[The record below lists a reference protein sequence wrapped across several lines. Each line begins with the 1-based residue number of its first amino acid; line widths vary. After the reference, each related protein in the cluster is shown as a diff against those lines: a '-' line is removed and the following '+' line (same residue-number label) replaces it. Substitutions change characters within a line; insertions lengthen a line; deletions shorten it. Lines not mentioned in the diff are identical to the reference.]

1 MDQVWVDFAEQ
12 IKACKVGQ
20 AKVAALEA
28 QIEREMEAN
37 ELMADSF
44 ERMLV
49 EYQSLLKQQKTF
61 SQQLLRQMSEK
72 LFNKVDNQSVEQT
85 ILLDKVEKA
94 CARLMTLEI

>member
-1 MDQVWVDFAEQ
+1 MEIDDFIINGGLPSMMQQHNSAFAGELSICTMDQVWVDFAEQ
-12 IKACKVGQ
+12 IKACQVGQ

-49 EYQSLLKQQKTF
+49 EY
-61 SQQLLRQMSEK
+61 
-72 LFNKVDNQSVEQT
+72 
-85 ILLDKVEKA
+85 
-94 CARLMTLEI
+94 